1 MHSLLG
7 FFRQPT
13 AVEALELL
21 DSKFPD
27 AKVSATLFSVVFCS
41 VYSVL
46 IAFQVRDH
54 AVECLEALSHDE
66 LLDYLL
72 QLVQVIKYET
82 YHDSGTL
89 SSISLAP
96 FKPDSDTAIYE
107 QLYYPSSSGSF
118 PATEGPR
125 ESPHWFECL
134 PLPLHAR
141 LFS

>member
-89 SSISLAP
+89 SSISPAP
-96 FKPDSDTAIYE
+96 FKDRKS
-107 QLYYPSSSGSF
+107 
-118 PATEGPR
+118 
-125 ESPHWFECL
+125 
-134 PLPLHAR
+134 
-141 LFS
+141 